1 MAIARMQ
8 IGKTAAN
15 LEIRGQSKSSFDV
28 GTIVTRSTGV
38 GQQIESTAVYL
49 HLQIFVLVIKCGDV
63 EIEQTT
69 ARFEPRLPSLD
80 LFGID
85 RGRCRTVQVID
96 AAFETLDVGCIDI
109 CSGRQLVTKREGMP
123 RSAVRFIEIG
133 KR

>member
-1 MAIARMQ
+1 MQ
-8 IGKTAAN
+8 ICKTAAN

-85 RGRCRTVQVID
+85 RGRCRTVQ
-96 AAFETLDVGCIDI
+96 
-109 CSGRQLVTKREGMP
+109 
-123 RSAVRFIEIG
+123 EIG
-133 KR
+133 RASSRERVCQYV